1 MPPSDRIDR
10 QTPQDQW
17 DQPAPFIWEVAV
29 EKGDIDDFRHTNNT
43 IYLNW
48 MGETAWA
55 HSKALGIDFET
66 YRRLN
71 RGMVVRRHEMDYLA
85 PALEGERIQIG
96 TWITGNDARLRLIRH
111 FQMRNA
117 ETGVTL
123 FRGMTEFVCINMETG
138 KPVRMPSEF
147 VATYA
152 LTGKPPG

>member
-1 MPPSDRIDR
+1 MPTEDHID
-10 QTPQDQW
+10 TPAPQDEW
-17 DQPAPFIWEVAV
+17 DRPDPFIWEVTV
-29 EKGDIDDFRHTNNT
+29 ERSHIDDFRHTNNT

-48 MGETAWA
+48 MGEAAWA

-66 YRRLN
+66 YRQLN

-85 PALEGERIQIG
+85 PALEGERIEIG
-96 TWITGNDARLRLIRH
+96 TWITGNDARLRLTRH

-138 KPVRMPSEF
+138 KPVRMPPEF
-147 VATYA
+147 VAIYA
-152 LTGKPPG
+152 MTAKPRD